1 MKNLIFYLPIF
12 FLISSCATVPY
23 SQRKTL
29 ILISLDEEIAL
40 GEKAFK
46 ELLKSVKLSED
57 KEKTELIKKVGSKIA
72 SVAEQPK
79 YKWEF
84 VLIDDTKTVN
94 AFCLPGG
101 KVGFYSGI
109 LKLCPTEEDIA
120 VVMAH
125 EVAHAIARHG
135 AERITQL
142 MLIDIAEDFISVAI
156 KNKTPQAQKAIL
168 TAYGLGMTLGVML
181 PFSRQNEYEAD
192 YIGLILMAKAG
203 YNPQAAVTFWERML
217 KFSSGKN
224 IPEFLSTHPNDEK
237 RIENI
242 KKHLPEVMKYYQQR

>member
-1 MKNLIFYLPIF
+1 MKNLAISLSIF
-12 FLISSCATVPY
+12 FLISSCVTVPY

-29 ILISLDEEIAL
+29 ILISQDEEIAL
-40 GEKAFK
+40 GGKTFE
-46 ELLKSVKLSED
+46 EMLKNVKLSED
-57 KEKTELIKKVGSKIA
+57 KEKTELVKKVGQKIA
-72 SVAEQPK
+72 NVAEQQK

-84 VLIDDTKTVN
+84 VLIEDSKTIN

-101 KVGFYSGI
+101 KVGFYTGI

-120 VVMAH
+120 VVMSH

-142 MLIDIAEDFISVAI
+142 MLINMGEDFISAAI
-156 KNKTPQAQKAIL
+156 KNKLPQAQKAIL
-168 TAYGLGMTLGVML
+168 TAYGLGTTLGVIL

-192 YIGLILMAKAG
+192 YIGLILMAKSG
-203 YNPQAAVTFWERML
+203 YNPQSAITFWERML

-242 KKHLPEVMKYYQQR
+242 KKHLLEAMKYYQPQ